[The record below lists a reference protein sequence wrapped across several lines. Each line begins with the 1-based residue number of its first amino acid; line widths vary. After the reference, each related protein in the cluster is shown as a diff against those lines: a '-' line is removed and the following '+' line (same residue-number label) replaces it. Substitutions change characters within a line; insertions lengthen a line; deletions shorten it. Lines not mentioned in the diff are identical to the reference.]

1 VPERPTLL
9 IVAAASARRR
19 RAAERADV
27 RIHGRVAVA
36 ARPIRRRSD
45 FPPVYRAF
53 VLLSQAAASAY
64 YSQSVEDDAYG
75 AGNAGVDAFPGAGW

>member
-1 VPERPTLL
+1 
-9 IVAAASARRR
+9 
-19 RAAERADV
+19 
-27 RIHGRVAVA
+27 
-36 ARPIRRRSD
+36 
-45 FPPVYRAF
+45 